1 MDLLIALLPA
11 LLWGSVVL
19 INVKVGGSPY
29 EQIMGTVLG
38 AFIIGTITYFIVQPE
53 LNLKILAV
61 GIISGAFWALGQG
74 NQLKSVELIGVSK
87 TMPIS
92 TGLQLVSTTLISVLF
107 FNEWTTIKA
116 VVLGIAALLLLV
128 VGVILTSLK
137 DDNED
142 GGNNNYKKALPILII
157 STIGYVTYVVIG
169 QFFGVEGWDALF
181 PQAIGMLIGGILLS
195 FKHQPKKKNIL
206 KNIIPGVVW
215 ALGNMALFY
224 SQPKVGVA
232 TSFSFSQMLVVVSTL
247 GGIFILKEKKTKKQ
261 YIGIAIGIVLIIIA
275 AFLLGLAL
283 SLIHI

>member
-38 AFIIGTITYFIVQPE
+38 AFIIGSITYFIVQPE

-92 TGLQLVSTTLISVLF
+92 TGLQLVSTTLISVIF

-195 FKHQPKKKNIL
+195 FKHQPKKKNIS

-275 AFLLGLAL
+275 AFLLGLAKQ
-283 SLIHI
+283 

>member
-29 EQIMGTVLG
+29 EQIMGTVTG
-38 AFIIGTITYFIVQPE
+38 AFIIGSITYFIVQPE

-92 TGLQLVSTTLISVLF
+92 TGLQLVSTTLISVIF

-169 QFFGVEGWDALF
+169 QFFGIEGWDALF
-181 PQAIGMLIGGILLS
+181 PQAIGMLIGGLLLS

-247 GGIFILKEKKTKKQ
+247 GGIFILKEKKTMKQ

-275 AFLLGLAL
+275 AFLLGLAKQ
-283 SLIHI
+283 